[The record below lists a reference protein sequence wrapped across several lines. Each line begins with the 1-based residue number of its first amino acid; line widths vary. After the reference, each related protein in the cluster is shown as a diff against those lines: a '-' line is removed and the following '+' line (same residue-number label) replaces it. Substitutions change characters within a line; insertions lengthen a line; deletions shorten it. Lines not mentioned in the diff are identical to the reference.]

1 MNTVFQSLMRDV
13 LATFA
18 DVVVLMPPK
27 SSLDAEIAMIRKRMK
42 ESKLQKRE
50 AFAIDELIKAHYKF
64 TGTLHLVLA
73 YKFNGELYYS
83 GNKPV
88 PFMKSTKVLHDMNM
102 LTQTDWNNLER
113 YVVWIKS
120 GQIYDK
126 VHSIN
131 H

>member
-1 MNTVFQSLMRDV
+1 MSTLFQSLMRDV
-13 LATFA
+13 LAAFNDA
-18 DVVVLMPPK
+18 VQLMPPK
-27 SSLDAEIAMIRKRMK
+27 SSLDAEIQMIRKRVS

-50 AFAIDELIKAHYKF
+50 VFAIEELIKAHYKF

-88 PFMKSTKVLHDMNM
+88 PFMKSTKVIHDLNL

-120 GQIYDK
+120 GQIYQK
-126 VHSIN
+126 VNSIN